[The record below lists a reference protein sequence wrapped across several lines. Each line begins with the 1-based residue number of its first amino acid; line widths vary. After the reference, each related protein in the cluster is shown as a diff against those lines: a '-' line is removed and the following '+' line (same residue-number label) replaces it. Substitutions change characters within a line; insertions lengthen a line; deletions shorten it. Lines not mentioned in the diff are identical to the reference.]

1 MNIELIIKGP
11 PVTINAFIQR
21 YWMFG
26 VTGNYISLQ
35 HFAFTFLPFC
45 WLELCKKGNVR
56 FMNRKFLKS
65 TGRLKGWHYQ
75 QCLKYL
81 P

>member
-26 VTGNYISLQ
+26 VTGNYI
-35 HFAFTFLPFC
+35 FPATFCFC
-45 WLELCKKGNVR
+45 WLELCKEGNVR
-56 FMNRKFLKS
+56 FMNGKFLKI
-65 TGRLKGWHYQ
+65 TGRLKVWHHQ
-75 QCLKYL
+75 QFLKYL